1 MRKKQENPNQ
11 ENLLIKDTGIV
22 TGDGRTILEKAHI
35 VISGQRISYV
45 DREKPAGVNFARVIE
60 GRNTWTLPG
69 IINIH
74 THGTIP
80 GAPLFSSASK
90 SSPQEVIERNLRRHL
105 SQGTT
110 TLLNLDG
117 FAAPE
122 KVTLAQKLTP
132 INIKTGSTHY
142 PKAYLA
148 AKKIDAQ
155 GLASQKELEIS
166 ELVLE
171 HPGLIV
177 AVGEAGSGATLGGG
191 VQDYKYIPEM
201 IKKETGAVISETEA
215 RELKEAVLGREIS
228 AKLFDSKKVA
238 QILRQVGLGDYSTGW
253 AREKIEETVLP
264 GFKLS
269 LDSLDEGAK
278 LAKRYRLPLV
288 VHTALPSRVEI
299 ESLKSLGPLLVAGHL
314 NHPSFELAEAIT
326 LAKKLKQ
333 AGDFIDI
340 STFDTL
346 QSP

>member
-1 MRKKQENPNQ
+1 MFKLDKNAQ

-45 DREKPAGVNFARVIE
+45 DREKPAGVKFTNIVE
-60 GRNTWTLPG
+60 GQNNWILPG

-74 THGTIP
+74 THGIIP
-80 GAPLFSSASK
+80 DAPLFSSASR
-90 SSPQEVIERNLRRHL
+90 PPPHEVIERNLKRHL

-117 FAAPE
+117 FAVPE

-166 ELVLE
+166 ELILK
-171 HPGLIV
+171 HPGIIV

-201 IKKETGAVISETEA
+201 IKKETGAVISEAEA

-228 AKLFDSKKVA
+228 SDHFDSEKV
-238 QILRQVGLGDYSTGW
+238 QQVLEKVGL
-253 AREKIEETVLP
+253 
-264 GFKLS
+264 
-269 LDSLDEGAK
+269 
-278 LAKRYRLPLV
+278 
-288 VHTALPSRVEI
+288 
-299 ESLKSLGPLLVAGHL
+299 
-314 NHPSFELAEAIT
+314 
-326 LAKKLKQ
+326 
-333 AGDFIDI
+333 
-340 STFDTL
+340 
-346 QSP
+346 